1 MGASDYI
8 ELRDM
13 AFFAHHGVHEEE
25 LRMGQRFFV
34 TIRVALDLRR
44 PGDDDSL
51 RETVNYADLHAI
63 ALAMQGQPGA
73 RPKAGE
79 TTEVL
84 LSDGRRVDVP
94 LGPFRLLE
102 ALAHHLALEILR
114 HFELAAAVRIDIRK
128 PSVPIAGIL
137 EYAAIGVERNRA
149 DLAAEPPRPAKPK
162 KAKPASRPPQPTGGR
177 PRRAAPRGAAKRRGG

>member
-1 MGASDYI
+1 MGISDYI
-8 ELRDM
+8 ELNGM

-34 TIRVALDLRR
+34 TIRVGLDLRR
-44 PGDDDSL
+44 AGDDDNL
-51 RETVNYADLHAI
+51 RETINYADLHAI

-73 RPKAGE
+73 RPAHGE
-79 TTEVL
+79 LTDVK
-84 LSDGRRVDVP
+84 LSSGRVIRVP

-114 HFELAAAVRIDIRK
+114 HFEMAQTVRIDIRK

-137 EYAAIGVERNRA
+137 EYAAIGVERSRA
-149 DLAAEPPRPAKPK
+149 DLD
-162 KAKPASRPPQPTGGR
+162 
-177 PRRAAPRGAAKRRGG
+177 